1 MKKTTVLIG
10 IFSIFMNIQAASGQ
24 SGPLLDYKQ
33 INQQLAAAEQ
43 KINTG
48 RISPAEITDLVKEFA
63 DLQENVRR
71 DRDAYAAMLD
81 NVSKK
86 IQALV
91 NIPADGQKEPAEIA
105 AKRKEF
111 TLQNDLYK
119 ARIANADL
127 TDAKIEEINKLIV
140 KTRNQELLNDILAKQ
155 GSIFQFHEFGSSLL
169 SFSKFLYTIARSP
182 ETWYQQLSARD
193 KQIVDKNII
202 AIFIIMLLSLGTAVL
217 LSRYIRKNLGYRQN
231 IEKPDYSLK
240 VRAGL
245 WMLTARG
252 VIPAAILGAFLLWVH
267 HTPLVNTGPF
277 GLLLS
282 SAAEYLLYYFIAKAL
297 IRAVFTPD
305 NPEWRIIET
314 DDRKARR
321 GGRALLLSAALICLT
336 MFFQNM
342 AARLEY
348 DAQTIYSLKLLANGI
363 KAFCIALVALKF
375 LYDAPD
381 ISDDD
386 LKDDNIAGLTVSSQ
400 ISLLISVIAALS
412 FGVSLFGYIRLS
424 EFILNRLIASSVII
438 MFFYIISKLL
448 RAVFHR
454 FLLLRFWVR
463 TLRINRRRL
472 VKTEF
477 WFGVLLTPF
486 LMIFCLLLLLAL
498 WGVSVDI
505 LILNIKRFLTGFNIG
520 GMHISITSILLGIFS
535 FFISLFLF
543 KMLRGSLMS
552 GNLSK
557 LDIEE
562 GMRSSLAAGISF
574 FGFILSVLIA
584 VAVMGGSFGSIAIV
598 AGALSFGV
606 GLGLQTIVNNFV
618 SGLIIL
624 FERPLKI
631 GDWVIVSGQ
640 EGIVKQINMRAT
652 ELETWNKA
660 NIIIP
665 NSEILSGSLINLTYS
680 NRMGR
685 IDVKIGV
692 AYNSDVDLVKQTLLA
707 IAKDTPD
714 VLTEPAPFVAFNDF
728 ADNSLN
734 FQLSCFTANIYNR
747 LGISNSIKEN
757 ILKKFRKLNIEIPF
771 PQRVIYLD
779 RQF

>member
-1 MKKTTVLIG
+1 M
-10 IFSIFMNIQAASGQ
+10 
-24 SGPLLDYKQ
+24 
-33 INQQLAAAEQ
+33 
-43 KINTG
+43 
-48 RISPAEITDLVKEFA
+48 
-63 DLQENVRR
+63 
-71 DRDAYAAMLD
+71 
-81 NVSKK
+81 
-86 IQALV
+86 
-91 NIPADGQKEPAEIA
+91 
-105 AKRKEF
+105 
-111 TLQNDLYK
+111 
-119 ARIANADL
+119 
-127 TDAKIEEINKLIV
+127 
-140 KTRNQELLNDILAKQ
+140 
-155 GSIFQFHEFGSSLL
+155 
-169 SFSKFLYTIARSP
+169 
-182 ETWYQQLSARD
+182 
-193 KQIVDKNII
+193 
-202 AIFIIMLLSLGTAVL
+202 
-217 LSRYIRKNLGYRQN
+217 
-231 IEKPDYSLK
+231 
-240 VRAGL
+240 
-245 WMLTARG
+245 
-252 VIPAAILGAFLLWVH
+252 
-267 HTPLVNTGPF
+267 
-277 GLLLS
+277 
-282 SAAEYLLYYFIAKAL
+282 
-297 IRAVFTPD
+297 
-305 NPEWRIIET
+305 
-314 DDRKARR
+314 
-321 GGRALLLSAALICLT
+321 
-336 MFFQNM
+336 
-342 AARLEY
+342 
-348 DAQTIYSLKLLANGI
+348 
-363 KAFCIALVALKF
+363 
-375 LYDAPD
+375 
-381 ISDDD
+381 
-386 LKDDNIAGLTVSSQ
+386 
-400 ISLLISVIAALS
+400 ISVIAALS

-477 WFGVLLTPF
+477 WFGILLTPF
-486 LMIFCLLLLLAL
+486 LIIFCGLFLLAL

-505 LILNIKRFLTGFNIG
+505 LILNMKRFLTGFNIG

-557 LDIEE
+557 LDIDE

-631 GDWVIVSGQ
+631 GDWVIISGQ

-692 AYNSDVDLVKQTLLA
+692 AYNSDVDLVKQTLLT